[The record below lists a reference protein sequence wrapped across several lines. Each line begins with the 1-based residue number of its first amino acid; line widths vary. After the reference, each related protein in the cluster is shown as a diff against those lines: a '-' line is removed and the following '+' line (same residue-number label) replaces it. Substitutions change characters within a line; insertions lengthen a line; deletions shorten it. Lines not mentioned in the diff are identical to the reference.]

1 MLREKMIHKKI
12 GAEKHFR
19 WRSHEPVRLE
29 GFSDAVFA
37 FAVTLLI
44 VSLEVPKTFDELL
57 ITMRGFLAFAIS
69 FSLLIWI
76 WYNQYIY
83 FRRFALN
90 DGFVFTLNALL
101 IFVVLFYIYPLKFL
115 FTFLANIPLS
125 LIGWGRIEDSINMI
139 KDEQTPSLM
148 IIYAIGYL
156 LVFFVMFLLYLH
168 AYKKRGELQLSAAE
182 IILTKSAIQSSA
194 LNIGI
199 ALLSIF
205 IAAVGGTEYTGWAGW
220 IYFLVGPSL
229 AINGIIMGK
238 KARVA
243 AAKER
248 I

>member
-1 MLREKMIHKKI
+1 MLREKLINKKI
-12 GAEKHFR
+12 GSDKHFN

-57 ITMRGFLAFAIS
+57 ETMRGFLAFGFC
-69 FSLLIWI
+69 FSLLVWI

-90 DGFVFTLNALL
+90 DGYVFALNALL

-115 FTFLANIPLS
+115 FTFLANIPLG
-125 LIGWGRIEDSINMI
+125 LMGWGKLEDSLNMI
-139 KDEQTPSLM
+139 RADQTPMLM
-148 IIYAIGYL
+148 IIYGIGYL
-156 LVFFVMFLLYLH
+156 LVFFVLLLLYLH
-168 AYKKRGELQLSAAE
+168 AYKKREFLELSSCE
-182 IILTKSAIQSSA
+182 IIITKSEIQSSA

-205 IAAVGGTEYTGWAGW
+205 IVLIGGAAFAAWAGW
-220 IYFLVGPSL
+220 IYCLVGPAM
-229 AINGIIMGK
+229 AINGSIMGK
-238 KARVA
+238 KAKRA
-243 AAKER
+243 FEKN

>member
-1 MLREKMIHKKI
+1 MLREKMINKKV
-12 GAEKHFR
+12 GNEKHFR

-44 VSLEVPKTFDELL
+44 VSLEVPKTFDDLL
-57 ITMRGFLAFAIS
+57 ITMRGFFAFAIS

-90 DGFVFTLNALL
+90 DSFVFTLNALL

-125 LIGWGRIEDSINMI
+125 LMGWSRIEDSINMI
-139 KDEQTPSLM
+139 KSDQTPSLM
-148 IIYAIGYL
+148 IIYSIGYL
-156 LVFFVMFLLYLH
+156 LVFLVLFLLYMH
-168 AYKKRGELQLSAAE
+168 AYRKRDELELNAAE
-182 IILTKSAIQSSA
+182 IVLTKSEIQSSA
-194 LNIGI
+194 LNIGV
-199 ALLSIF
+199 AMFSII
-205 IAAVGGTEYTGWAGW
+205 IAAVGGANYSAWAGW

-229 AINGIIMGK
+229 AINGTIMGK
-238 KARVA
+238 KARS
-243 AAKER
+243 AAKKENV
-248 I
+248 